1 MLLEIKDLNV
11 SIEEKQILNAFSL
24 KIKKGEIH
32 AIMGPNG
39 TGKSTLSKVLLG
51 DPQYTILQGDILF
64 EGKSILN
71 LSTDKR
77 ALLGIF
83 LAYQNPLEIEGV
95 TNAELLKA
103 GLSAKKGSPV
113 SLYELAKTV
122 DQACEELHMKKEMI
136 HRSVNL
142 GFSGGEK
149 KRNEILQMKVLEP
162 KFLLLDEIDS
172 GLDVDSV
179 QIVAENVLDYYKK
192 NPDCAILMITH
203 YPRLLEYI
211 KPDYVHVMN
220 HGQIVET
227 GDFHL
232 ALEIEKKG
240 YKDKTSAMKE
250 TIKHE

>member
-1 MLLEIKDLNV
+1 MLLEIKDLSV
-11 SIEEKQILNAFSL
+11 SIEEKQILNGFSL
-24 KIKKGEIH
+24 NIKKGEIH

-39 TGKSTLSKVLLG
+39 TGKSTLSKVILG
-51 DPQYTILQGDILF
+51 DPQYTVLQGDIKF
-64 EGKSILN
+64 QGESILS
-71 LSTDKR
+71 LTTDQR
-77 ALLGIF
+77 ARLGIF

-103 GLSAKKGSPV
+103 SLSAKKGSPV

-122 DQACEELHMKKEMI
+122 DQACEEMKMKKEMI

-179 QIVAENVLDYYKK
+179 RIVAENVLDYYKK
-192 NPDCAILMITH
+192 HTDCAILMITH

-211 KPDYVHVMN
+211 KPDYVHVMKD
-220 HGQIVET
+220 GQIQKT
-227 GDFHL
+227 GDFRL
-232 ALEIEKKG
+232 ALEVEKKG
-240 YKDKTSAMKE
+240 YEDKASIIKE
-250 TIKHE
+250 TIEHE